1 MPIIPALLFIAVPV
15 IAALSLEID
24 AFAAV
29 LILLC
34 VVAGLSV
41 GTRGQQPA
49 RFKEDDEARAPD
61 PQKEHAPRRR
71 STTPVRAD
79 LHSAAS
85 RRISRF

>member
-41 GTRGQQPA
+41 GTGAQPVRA
-49 RFKEDDEARAPD
+49 TEDGEARAPD
-61 PQKEHAPRRR
+61 LQKEHAPRRR
-71 STTPVRAD
+71 STKPVRAD